1 MTRFDK
7 GGKALSHPA
16 IGMATRHMLGWQA
29 GFTAGVI
36 YGLLKNEVTLN
47 NIRQLPRAAW
57 IDIVTGAQAI
67 ASACANPDNCID
79 EALAARYAAEL
90 KF

>member
-1 MTRFDK
+1 MPTK
-7 GGKALSHPA
+7 
-16 IGMATRHMLGWQA
+16 HMLGWQA

-36 YGLLKNEVTLN
+36 YGLLKNEVTHAN
-47 NIRQLPRAAW
+47 VHQLTRTAW
-57 IDIVTGAQAI
+57 VDIVTGAQAI

-90 KF
+90 KH